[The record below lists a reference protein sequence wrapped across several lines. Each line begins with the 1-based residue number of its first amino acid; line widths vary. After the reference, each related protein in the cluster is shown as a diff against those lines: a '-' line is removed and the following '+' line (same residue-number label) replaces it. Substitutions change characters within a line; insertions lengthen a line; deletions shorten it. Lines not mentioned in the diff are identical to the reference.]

1 MAAETHMQLNWKL
14 NAEESSNKNQL
25 RKPNPKNMMKDKYKF
40 REASLKKRNE
50 VEVRAKKEGPKKRGP
65 KPRPKPQPMSKYRR
79 KTANLR
85 ERQRMGEINVAYEV
99 LRAKIPTPAQPRNA
113 R

>member
-1 MAAETHMQLNWKL
+1 MGSANVVVQETGNMAETHMQLNWKL

-25 RKPNPKNMMKDKYKF
+25 RKTNPKNMMKDKYKF

-65 KPRPKPQPMSKYRR
+65 KPRPKPQPMSKYH
-79 KTANLR
+79 
-85 ERQRMGEINVAYEV
+85 
-99 LRAKIPTPAQPRNA
+99 AKRPICAKDN
-113 R
+113 